1 MADNPTKE
9 YILDE
14 QVGFILRQVSQR
26 HATIFAE
33 TINDNLTPTQFATLA
48 KLLELGAYSQN
59 HLGRMTA
66 MDAATIKGVVDRLI
80 KRELI
85 FTSRDPSDA
94 RRLIV
99 DLTDTGRVV
108 AMEAVKNAAAITKK
122 SLEPLDAQE
131 QATLL
136 KLLKKMC

>member
-1 MADNPTKE
+1 MADYPTKE
-9 YILDE
+9 YILDA

-59 HLGRMTA
+59 HLGRLTA

-80 KRELI
+80 KRKLV

-99 DLTDTGRVV
+99 DLTDAGRVV
-108 AMEAVKNAAAITKK
+108 AMEAVENATAITKK